1 MEIVFSNRSNFNNDW
16 STFYC
21 SMVKQKLELTFNQGF
36 WLGMLVCLLTSS
48 MIIDKFF
55 VSKEVFFL
63 KRIYVDG
70 RIYKLCEDR

>member
-1 MEIVFSNRSNFNNDW
+1 METRIPSYTDNDNHRS
-16 STFYC
+16 SFYC
-21 SMVKQKLELTFNQGF
+21 GMAKQELELTFTQGF
-36 WLGMLVCLLTSS
+36 WLGMLVCLLISTV
-48 MIIDKFF
+48 MVDKFF

>member
-1 MEIVFSNRSNFNNDW
+1 METRIPSYTDNDNYRS
-16 STFYC
+16 SFYC
-21 SMVKQKLELTFNQGF
+21 GMAKQELELTFTQGF
-36 WLGMLVCLLTSS
+36 WLGMLVCLLISTA
-48 MIIDKFF
+48 MVDKFF